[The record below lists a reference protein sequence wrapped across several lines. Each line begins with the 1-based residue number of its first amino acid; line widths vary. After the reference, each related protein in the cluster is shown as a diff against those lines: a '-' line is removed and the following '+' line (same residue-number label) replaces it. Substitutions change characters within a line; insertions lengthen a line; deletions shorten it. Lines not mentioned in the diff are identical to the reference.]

1 MAEQDAGPKG
11 TGAAAPE
18 KVREAARA
26 VTAMLPGELFS
37 DDPRDERL
45 TPDELEG
52 LSLFHSE
59 HFEKEKNKPDFA
71 KNPGTTMLRHCPAGR
86 VICQQGDA
94 SVASAF
100 YILSTEDVLALRRRQ
115 LQSVD
120 DTLAAQARGEPGNHQ
135 YFSDLSPD
143 ELVSKKEELI
153 VEILELERRKSA
165 LEAAGDE
172 TEEEQN
178 LRIAATVVLAPSFR
192 SREPKLGI
200 FGRMMAALRGRPPVV
215 AEELPTAI
223 SIDASIDLLKSKGF
237 QGTLREGDLFGE
249 MSCLNRSPRSATVI
263 ASRDC
268 HILEMLRNVLDTLH
282 NDPSFKKKIDDDYR
296 ARVMESQIR
305 RLSIFEELT
314 DEEFDDLQDWISLD
328 DFPAGAVI
336 IEENA
341 SSESLFVI
349 RSGLVTV
356 LKNAAY
362 SLREREFTDAHW
374 SRLPGELAA
383 ASTSDSPLSV
393 AVWKSLIPD
402 AQALVTSGTP
412 LDATGRTRLLGSLN
426 RLINKGT
433 AVIKEIKPG
442 GNEVRER
449 RALLEL
455 LDEAQIDEAL
465 AAFPD
470 DVRSWSEYEGRVF
483 CRYLLERVCRRGLPR
498 RLESYGPATI
508 LSYQGSGDVLGEM
521 GVLFDE
527 PRNAT
532 CIAYDHPVGY
542 HQRLPDSRTG
552 AVPSRVE
559 VIRIDREG
567 VTRLMKRSDRF
578 KRRVMRIA
586 EQRRKPGL
594 PAPGRAGAAPTA
606 RIAASAD
613 FERLGLIQGQQL
625 MLIDLNRCTRCGAC
639 VEACVDAH
647 PDGFS
652 RLHLDG
658 PRIDN
663 YLVPL
668 TCRKCLDPVCM
679 IGCPVGSI
687 QRGDNGEINIK
698 NWCIGCGM
706 CADQCPYGSILMNP
720 VEVTELTEQQQQA
733 IPAGVQLKQISER
746 AVVCDLCQST
756 PSADPSCVYACP
768 HDAAIRL
775 NGRDQYAALNPGIS
789 RRGSVRRDH

>member
-1 MAEQDAGPKG
+1 MAEQDAALKAPGG
-11 TGAAAPE
+11 AAPE
-18 KVREAARA
+18 KVRETARA
-26 VTAMLPGELFS
+26 ITAMLPGEIFS
-37 DDPRDERL
+37 DDPRDEYL
-45 TPDELEG
+45 TPEELEA

-71 KNPGTTMLRHCPAGR
+71 KNPGTTMLRYCPAGR
-86 VICQQGDA
+86 VVCQQGDA

-100 YILSTEDVLALRRRQ
+100 YILSTEDVLDLRWRQ
-115 LQSVD
+115 VKSAEE
-120 DTLAAQARGEPGNHQ
+120 TLAAKERGEEGPHQ
-135 YFSDLSPD
+135 YFNMLSIA
-143 ELVSKKEELI
+143 ELQAKQQELI
-153 VEILELERRKSA
+153 GEIAELERRKQEI
-165 LEAAGDE
+165 EAAGAG
-172 TEEEQN
+172 TAVEQE
-178 LRIAATVVLAPSFR
+178 LRVAATVVLAGDFR
-192 SREPKLGI
+192 SHEPKQGF
-200 FGRMMAALRGRPPVV
+200 FGRMMAALRGAPPPEI
-215 AEELPTAI
+215 EEMPMSI
-223 SIDASIDLLKSKGF
+223 SIDASVDLLRSKGF
-237 QGTLREGDLFGE
+237 QGSLRERDLFGE
-249 MSCLNRSPRSATVI
+249 MSCLNRSPRSATVV

-268 HILEMLRNVLDTLH
+268 YILEMLRNVLDTLH
-282 NDPSFKKKIDDDYR
+282 NDPAFKKRIDDNYR

-305 RLSIFEELT
+305 RLSIFEEMT
-314 DEEFDDLQDWISLD
+314 DDEFDDLQEWIALE

-341 SSESLFVI
+341 PSESIYVI
-349 RSGLVTV
+349 RSGLVTI
-356 LKNAAY
+356 LKNAGFT
-362 SLREREFTDAHW
+362 LREQEFTDAHW

-383 ASTSDSPLSV
+383 ASRDDAPLSA
-393 AVWKSLIPD
+393 AVWKSLMPD
-402 AQALVTSGTP
+402 AQSV
-412 LDATGRTRLLGSLN
+412 ATADGPPDDTAKKKLLIALN
-426 RLINKGT
+426 RLILKGN
-433 AVIKEIKPG
+433 AVIKEIKLSG
-442 GNEVRER
+442 SEIRER
-449 RALLEL
+449 RRLLEL
-455 LDEAQIDEAL
+455 FDDAQIDAAL
-465 AAFPD
+465 VAFPD
-470 DVRSWSEYEGRVF
+470 DVRTWSEYEGRVF
-483 CRYLLERVCRRGLPR
+483 CRYLVERVCRRGVPR

-508 LSYQGSGDVLGEM
+508 LAYQGAGDVIGEQ
-521 GVLFDE
+521 GVLFNE

-567 VTRLMKRSDRF
+567 FTRLMQRSDRF
-578 KRRVMRIA
+578 KRRVTRIA
-586 EQRRKPGL
+586 EQRRKQTQSV
-594 PAPGRAGAAPTA
+594 AGRP
-606 RIAASAD
+606 ASAQSAHIASSTE

-647 PDGFS
+647 RDGFS

-687 QRGDNGEINIK
+687 QRGDNGEIRIR

-720 VEVTELTEQQQQA
+720 VEVTELTEQQTQA

-756 PSADPSCVYACP
+756 PSRDPSCVYACP
-768 HDAAIRL
+768 HDAAIRI
-775 NGRDQYAALNPGIS
+775 NGRDQFAELAEGLL
-789 RRGSVRRDH
+789 RRGPGPT